1 MASVNLLSHTC
12 SMLGKDYSS
21 RKYVI
26 TTIIVLVAVIYLVRL
41 FYLQVIDSK
50 YKLSAENIVLR
61 YVTQYPARGT
71 IFDRNGLLLVYNEAA
86 YDVMVIPGQVKA
98 MDTAEFCKLFDIE
111 IEAFRAKLKKARSYS
126 TYRPS
131 VFLKLI
137 SKKNFAMVQ
146 EKFYQFPG
154 FFIQTRTLRQYPDSI
169 AGHLLGNIGEVNQIE
184 IDRDAYYALGD
195 YKGKSGIERFY
206 EADLRGKKGMKVIEV
221 DVHNREKGSYQ
232 NGIFD
237 TLAIPGSDITLSIDR
252 ELQKYGEKLMKNKIG
267 SIVAI
272 DPRTGEILC
281 MVSSPGF
288 DPNMLVGRE
297 RSANFNLLMEDT
309 LKPLMNR
316 AIMGTYPPGSTFK
329 MVNAL
334 VALQMNAITP
344 LTHYSCRGKASSP
357 IRCTHDHV
365 TPLALE
371 EAIQQSCNSY
381 FWNTFNTLVNK
392 PGNVKNGYAQWYEHI
407 LSFGFGKKFN
417 TDIPFEV
424 SGNIPSPGYYD
435 KVYNGRW
442 NAYTIRSLSIGQGE
456 ILLTPIQL
464 ANLTAIIANRGFY
477 YPPHFL
483 IKTELTGTNPEEFK
497 TRMNTTVDA
506 VNFDIVREAMRTVF
520 EGSHGTA
527 RYYKLDSIVQ
537 CGKTGTA
544 ENPHGADHSIFIA
557 FAPMD
562 YPKIAIA
569 VIVENSG
576 FGSTWAA
583 PIASLMMEKY
593 LTRKTKRTALEE
605 RMLSVDLIK
614 NPVKVKKKD

>member
-1 MASVNLLSHTC
+1 
-12 SMLGKDYSS
+12 MLGKDYSS

-26 TTIIVLVAVIYLVRL
+26 RAIIVLVAVIYLIRL

-98 MDTAEFCKLFDIE
+98 MDTAEFCKLFDID
-111 IEAFRAKLKKARSYS
+111 IEAFRYKLNKARAYS

-137 SKKNFAMVQ
+137 TKKNFAMVQ
-146 EKFYQFPG
+146 EKFYQYPG

-169 AGHLLGNIGEVNQIE
+169 AGHLLGNIGEVNQVE
-184 IDRDAYYALGD
+184 MDKDPYYKMGD
-195 YKGKSGIERFY
+195 YLGKSGIEKFY
-206 EADLRGKKGMKVIEV
+206 EKELRGTKGMKVVEV
-221 DVHNREKGSYQ
+221 DVHNREKGSYMD
-232 NGIFD
+232 GMFD
-237 TLAIPGSDITLSIDR
+237 TLAIAGSDITLSIDR

-272 DPRTGEILC
+272 DPRNGEILC
-281 MVSSPGF
+281 MVSSPGY
-288 DPNMLVGRE
+288 DPNLLVGSE
-297 RSANFNLLMEDT
+297 RSANFNLLMADT
-309 LKPLMNR
+309 LKPLLNR
-316 AIMGTYPPGSTFK
+316 ALMGTYPPGSTFK

-334 VALQMNAITP
+334 VALQLNAITP
-344 LTHYSCRGKASSP
+344 LTYYSCRGKSSSP
-357 IRCTHDHV
+357 IRCTHSHV
-365 TPLALE
+365 TPLQLE

-381 FWNTFNTLVNK
+381 FWNTFNAMMNK
-392 PGNVKNGYAQWYEHI
+392 TGSTKSSYQAWYGQI
-407 LSFGFGKKFN
+407 MSFGFGKKFN

-424 SGNIPSPGYYD
+424 SGNIPSPEYFD

-477 YPPHFL
+477 YPPHL
-483 IKTELTGTNPEEFK
+483 LAKSESIGIKSDEYSQKIT
-497 TRMNTTVDA
+497 TTVDPA
-506 VNFDIVREAMRTVF
+506 NFDVVRQAMLTVF
-520 EGSHGTA
+520 EGAHGTA
-527 RYYKLDSIVQ
+527 RYYKMDSITQ
-537 CGKTGTA
+537 AGKTGTA

-569 VIVENSG
+569 VIVENAG

-583 PIASLMMEKY
+583 PIASLMMEEY
-593 LTRKTKRTALEE
+593 LTRKIKRPELEKK
-605 RMLSVDLIK
+605 MLDVDLIK
-614 NPVKVKKKD
+614 NPVKEKKKD

>member
-1 MASVNLLSHTC
+1 
-12 SMLGKDYSS
+12 
-21 RKYVI
+21 
-26 TTIIVLVAVIYLVRL
+26 
-41 FYLQVIDSK
+41 VIDSK

-86 YDVMVIPGQVKA
+86 YDVMVIPGQVKS
-98 MDTAEFCKLFDIE
+98 MDTAGFCALFDMDIE
-111 IEAFRAKLKKARSYS
+111 TFRVKLNKARTYS

-137 SKKNFAMVQ
+137 TKKNFAIIQ
-146 EKFYQFPG
+146 EKFYQYSG

-169 AGHLLGNIGEVNQIE
+169 AGHLLGNIGEVSQLE
-184 IDRDAYYALGD
+184 IDRDQYYAMGD
-195 YKGKSGIERFY
+195 YNGKSGIEKFY
-206 EADLRGKKGMKVIEV
+206 ETQLRGTKGMKVVEV
-221 DVHNREKGSYQ
+221 DVHNREMGSYQ
-232 NGIFD
+232 NGLFD
-237 TLAIPGSDITLSIDR
+237 TLAIAGSDITLGIDR
-252 ELQKYGEKLMKNKIG
+252 ELQKYGELLMKNKIG
-267 SIVAI
+267 SVVAI
-272 DPRTGEILC
+272 DPGTGEILC
-281 MVSSPGF
+281 MVSSPAY
-288 DPNMLVGRE
+288 DPNLLVGSE

-309 LKPLMNR
+309 LKPLLNR

-344 LTHYSCRGKASSP
+344 NTYFSCRGKRSSP
-357 IRCTHDHV
+357 IKCTHSHV

-381 FWNTFNTLVNK
+381 FWNTFNTLLNK
-392 PGNVKNGYAQWYEHI
+392 PGSVKKGYEQWYGHI

-424 SGNIPSPGYYD
+424 SGNIPSPGYFD

-464 ANLTAIIANRGFY
+464 ANLTAIIANRGY
-477 YPPHFL
+477 YFPPHFL
-483 IKTELTGTNPEEFK
+483 VKTDAIGVNPDSFK
-497 TRMNTTVDA
+497 KQLKTTVEPA
-506 VNFDIVREAMRTVF
+506 NFDIVREAMRTVF
-520 EGSHGTA
+520 EGNHGTA

-562 YPKIAIA
+562 NPKIAIA
-569 VIVENSG
+569 VIVENAG

-593 LTRKTKRTALEE
+593 LTRKTKRPELEK
-605 RMLSVDLIK
+605 RMLDVDLIK
-614 NPVKVKKKD
+614 NPVKEKKKD

>member
-1 MASVNLLSHTC
+1 
-12 SMLGKDYSS
+12 MLGKDYSS

-26 TTIIVLVAVIYLVRL
+26 RAIFILVAVIYLIRL

-98 MDTAEFCKLFDIE
+98 MDTAEFCKMFDID
-111 IEAFRAKLKKARSYS
+111 IESFRYKLNKARAYS

-137 SKKNFAMVQ
+137 TKKNFAMVQ
-146 EKFYQFPG
+146 EKFYQYPG

-169 AGHLLGNIGEVNQIE
+169 AGHLLGNIGEVNQVE
-184 IDRDAYYALGD
+184 MDRDPYYKMGD
-195 YKGKSGIERFY
+195 YLGKSGIEKYY
-206 EADLRGKKGMKVIEV
+206 EKELRGTKGMKVVEV
-221 DVHNREKGSYQ
+221 DVHNREKGSYMD
-232 NGIFD
+232 GMFD
-237 TLAIPGSDITLSIDR
+237 TLAIAGSDITLSIDR

-281 MVSSPGF
+281 MVSSPGY
-288 DPNMLVGRE
+288 DPNLLVGSE
-297 RSANFNLLMEDT
+297 RSANFNLLMADT
-309 LKPLMNR
+309 LKPLLNR
-316 AIMGTYPPGSTFK
+316 ALMGTYPPGSTFK

-334 VALQMNAITP
+334 VALQLNAITP
-344 LTHYSCRGKASSP
+344 FTYYSCRGKSSSP
-357 IRCTHDHV
+357 IRCTHSHV
-365 TPLALE
+365 TPLQLE

-381 FWNTFNTLVNK
+381 FWNTFNAMMNK
-392 PGNVKNGYAQWYEHI
+392 TGSTKSSYQAWYDQI
-407 LSFGFGKKFN
+407 MSFGFGKKFN

-424 SGNIPSPGYYD
+424 SGNIPSPTYFD

-477 YPPHFL
+477 YPPHL
-483 IKTELTGTNPEEFK
+483 MAKSESTGKKPEEYSQK
-497 TRMNTTVDA
+497 ITTTVDPA
-506 VNFDIVREAMRTVF
+506 NFDIVRQAMLTVF
-520 EGSHGTA
+520 EGAHGTA
-527 RYYKLDSIVQ
+527 RYYKMDSITQ
-537 CGKTGTA
+537 AGKTGTA

-569 VIVENSG
+569 VIVENAG
-576 FGSTWAA
+576 FGSTFAA
-583 PIASLMMEKY
+583 PIASLMIEKY
-593 LTRKTKRTALEE
+593 LTRKTKRPELEKK
-605 RMLSVDLIK
+605 MLDVDLIR
-614 NPVKVKKKD
+614 NPVKEKKKE

>member
-1 MASVNLLSHTC
+1 
-12 SMLGKDYSS
+12 
-21 RKYVI
+21 
-26 TTIIVLVAVIYLVRL
+26 
-41 FYLQVIDSK
+41 
-50 YKLSAENIVLR
+50 
-61 YVTQYPARGT
+61 
-71 IFDRNGLLLVYNEAA
+71 LLLVYNEAA

-98 MDTAEFCKLFDIE
+98 MDTTGFCKMFDMDIE
-111 IEAFRAKLKKARSYS
+111 SFRAKLNSAKTYS

-137 SKKNFAMVQ
+137 TKKNFAMIQ
-146 EKFYQFPG
+146 EKFYQYPG

-169 AGHLLGNIGEVNQIE
+169 AGHLLGNIGEVNQVE
-184 IDRDAYYALGD
+184 IDRDPYYKMGD
-195 YKGKSGIERFY
+195 YIGKSGIEKFY
-206 EADLRGKKGMKVIEV
+206 EKELRGTKGMKVVEV
-221 DVHNREKGSYQ
+221 DVHNREKGSYMD
-232 NGIFD
+232 GMFD
-237 TLAIPGSDITLSIDR
+237 TIAIAGGDLTLSIDR

-267 SIVAI
+267 SVVAI
-272 DPRTGEILC
+272 DPKTGEILC

-288 DPNMLVGRE
+288 DPNLLVGSE
-297 RSANFNLLMEDT
+297 RSANFKLLMEDT
-309 LKPLMNR
+309 LKPLLNR

-344 LTHYSCRGKASSP
+344 LTHYSCRGKRSSP

-365 TPLALE
+365 SPLALE

-392 PGNVKNGYAQWYEHI
+392 SGSVKNGYEKWYNHI
-407 LSFGFGKKFN
+407 MSFGFGRKFN

-424 SGNIPSPGYYD
+424 SGNIPSPGYFD
-435 KVYNGRW
+435 KVYNNRW
-442 NAYTIRSLSIGQGE
+442 NSYTIRSLSIGQGE

-477 YPPHFL
+477 YPPHLLVKMESSGAATDEFNKQ
-483 IKTELTGTNPEEFK
+483 IKTSVDPEY
-497 TRMNTTVDA
+497 
-506 VNFDIVREAMRTVF
+506 FDIVREAMRTVF
-520 EGSHGTA
+520 EGGHGTA
-527 RYYKLDSIVQ
+527 RYYKMDSIVQ

-569 VIVENSG
+569 VIVENAG

-593 LTRKTKRTALEE
+593 LTRKTKRLELE
-605 RMLSVDLIK
+605 KRMLDVDLIK
-614 NPVKVKKKD
+614 NPVKERKKD